1 LYNLN
6 EQFMKTYKKNSTN
19 KLVARFDSELKT
31 ILIGDLNNI
40 RSIKSQFIRSNNQAR
55 LQVSL

>member
-1 LYNLN
+1 LYNLK
-6 EQFMKTYKKNSTN
+6 ERFMKTYKKNSTN

-31 ILIGDLNNI
+31 ILISDLNNV
-40 RSIKSQFIRSNNQAR
+40 RSVKSQYIHSNNQVR

>member
-1 LYNLN
+1 
-6 EQFMKTYKKNSTN
+6 MKTYKKNSTN

-31 ILIGDLNNI
+31 ILISDLNNVK
-40 RSIKSQFIRSNNQAR
+40 SVKSQFIHSNNQVR